1 MDEQPQPTTPILNV
15 VGERVALGPLERAL
29 LPLYTRWRNDLGAM
43 RQLDYGRPWTLEQ
56 ETARY
61 DALAADAGTTRF
73 TLYARAGDTW
83 RPIGIVALDSIDQRN
98 QTSEISVIIG
108 DAADRNQGHGTEATR
123 LALDYAFTAL
133 GLHSVMLR
141 VFAYNPA
148 AQRAYA
154 KAGFREFAR
163 RTEAQLMGGRF
174 WDVIYMECLAREFES
189 PVLRDIFVPDTP
201 RSEPA

>member
-1 MDEQPQPTTPILNV
+1 MNEPTTPTTPIINIR
-15 VGERVALGPLERAL
+15 GEQVALGPMVREL
-29 LPLYTRWRNDLGAM
+29 LPRYTRWRNDLDMM

-61 DALAADAGTTRF
+61 EALAADAGTTRF
-73 TLYARAGDTW
+73 TLYTVEDW
-83 RPIGIVALDSIDQRN
+83 WPIGIVALNDIDQRN
-98 QTSEISVIIG
+98 QTCEFSIVIG
-108 DAADRNQGHGTEATR
+108 EPDARQRGYGTEATR
-123 LALDYAFTAL
+123 LALDFAFTAL

-148 AQRAYA
+148 AQRAYI

-163 RTEAQLMGGRF
+163 RTEAQLLGGRY

-189 PVLRDIFVPDTP
+189 PVLREIFVPDAA
-201 RSEPA
+201 REER